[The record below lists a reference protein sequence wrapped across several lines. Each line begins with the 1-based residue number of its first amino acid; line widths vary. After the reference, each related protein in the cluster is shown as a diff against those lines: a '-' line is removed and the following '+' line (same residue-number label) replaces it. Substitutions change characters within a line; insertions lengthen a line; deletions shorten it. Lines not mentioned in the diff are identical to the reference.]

1 MLIEDLIKVP
11 SAAIVNSILPK
22 QDIFDATKMNK
33 SDRDYFVRYVKQ
45 IRWLYKFDDASIR
58 IKPYEDEEKT
68 YLEAELISI
77 KLKKEF
83 QDYNHNTGNYHR
95 FDARLDRIVDILLRF
110 IPYPI
115 LLCAEFNDEIKFYVS
130 HISDSKLD
138 YDKITLDEL
147 INTEWINTNEM
158 DGFDIELIDKLQIDN
173 LDKTNVYTFYD
184 DIVTAIIQYNG
195 SKEVGQS
202 VTLTK
207 EEIQEIMD
215 KIKSLEREIS
225 NLKIKIRREN
235 NFNEKVELNVK
246 INGLLNEIKKLQG
259 ELKNDGV

>member
-1 MLIEDLIKVP
+1 MLIEELLNIPND
-11 SAAIVNSILPK
+11 AIVNSIIPK
-22 QDIFDATKMNK
+22 QDIFDATNMNK
-33 SDRDYFVRYVKQ
+33 RDREYFVRYVKQ
-45 IRWLYKFDDASIR
+45 IRWLYKFSDDTIR
-58 IKPYEDEEKT
+58 VKPFKSDEKE

-115 LLCAEFNDEIKFYVS
+115 LLCAEFNDEIRFYVS
-130 HISDSKLD
+130 HISESKLD

-147 INTEWINTNEM
+147 ISTDWMNTKELDE
-158 DGFDIELIDKLQIDN
+158 FDLELIDKLQIDN

-195 SKEVGQS
+195 AKEVGQS
-202 VTLTK
+202 VTLSK

-225 NLKIKIRREN
+225 NIKIKIRRAN

-246 INGLLNEIKKLQG
+246 IKGLQEEIKGLQE
-259 ELKNDGV
+259 ELKHGGI

>member
-22 QDIFDATKMNK
+22 QDIFEATGMTK
-33 SDRDYFVRYVKQ
+33 SDKDYFVRYVKQ
-45 IRWLYKFDDASIR
+45 IRWLYKFDDASVR
-58 IKPYEDEEKT
+58 IKRFVNDDKS

-83 QDYNHNTGNYHR
+83 QEYNHNTGNFHR

-130 HISDSKLD
+130 HISESKSD

-147 INTEWINTNEM
+147 IYTDWIDVNNL
-158 DGFDIELIDKLQIDN
+158 DGFDKELIGKLQIDN
-173 LDKTNVYTFYD
+173 LDKTNVFTFYD
-184 DIVTAIIQYNG
+184 DMVTAIIQYNG
-195 SKEVGQS
+195 SKEVGQE
-202 VTLTK
+202 VTLSSD
-207 EEIQEIMD
+207 EIQKIMD
-215 KIKSLEREIS
+215 DIKVLER
-225 NLKIKIRREN
+225 KIADLRVAIRRED
-235 NFNEKVELNVK
+235 NFNKKMDYNIQIKELQM
-246 INGLLNEIKKLQG
+246 EIKLLQE
-259 ELKNDGV
+259 ELK